1 MEAVGSVAEVGA
13 AERAPVDIDAATMP
27 MRIQPPMNGSIGK
40 SGRANYMHLD
50 AALQGGGWW

>member
-1 MEAVGSVAEVGA
+1 MEAAGSVAEVGA

-40 SGRANYMHLD
+40 KPSESGSPPRAEPSKSKT
-50 AALQGGGWW
+50 